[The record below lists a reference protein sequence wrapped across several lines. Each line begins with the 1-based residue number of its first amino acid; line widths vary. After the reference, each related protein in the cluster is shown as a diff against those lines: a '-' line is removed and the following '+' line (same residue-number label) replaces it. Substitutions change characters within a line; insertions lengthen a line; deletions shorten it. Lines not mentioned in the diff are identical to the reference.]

1 MPVRIIIADD
11 QPLHRVD
18 LKDVLT
24 RRGYQVV
31 GEARD
36 GLSVVTLSRL
46 QRPDLVIMDIHM
58 PDMDGILAAETLV
71 REKIAPVIFLTS
83 YTDQALV
90 RRARDVGVFNYLVKP
105 LQESEVVPA
114 VEMALSHHQQMRAM
128 EERVRL
134 LSAQLETHQ
143 IVERY
148 RGLLLEQQGL
158 G

>member
-11 QPLHRVD
+11 QPLQRID

-31 GEARD
+31 GEAMD
-36 GLSVVTLSRL
+36 GLGVVTLSRL
-46 QRPDLVIMDIHM
+46 LRPDLVIMDIHM

-71 REKIAPVIFLTS
+71 REKIAPVIFLTA

-90 RRARDVGVFNYLVKP
+90 KRARDVGVVNYLVKP
-105 LQESEVVPA
+105 LHESEVVPA

-143 IVERY
+143 MVERY
-148 RGLLLEQQGL
+148 RGRLLEQQGL

>member
-11 QPLHRVD
+11 QPLHRID

-31 GEARD
+31 GEAMD
-36 GLSVVTLSRL
+36 GLGVVTLSRL
-46 QRPDLVIMDIHM
+46 LQPDLVIMDIHM
-58 PDMDGILAAETLV
+58 PDMDGLLAAETLV
-71 REKIAPVIFLTS
+71 REKIAPVIFLTA
-83 YTDQALV
+83 YTDRALV
-90 RRARDVGVFNYLVKP
+90 KRARDVGVVNYLVKP

-128 EERVRL
+128 EERVRF

-143 IVERY
+143 IVELY
-148 RGLLLEQQGL
+148 RGRLLEQQGS

>member
-31 GEARD
+31 GEAMD
-36 GLSVVTLSRL
+36 GSGVVTLSRL
-46 QRPDLVIMDIHM
+46 RRPDLVIMDIHM

-71 REKIAPVIFLTS
+71 REKIAPVIFLTA

-90 RRARDVGVFNYLVKP
+90 KRARDVGVVNYLVKP

-128 EERVRL
+128 EERVRF

-148 RGLLLEQQGL
+148 RGHLLEQQGL

>member
-11 QPLHRVD
+11 QPLQRVD

-24 RRGYQVV
+24 RRGYQVI

-36 GLSVVTLSRL
+36 GLGVITLARL
-46 QRPDLVIMDIHM
+46 RRPDLVIMDIHM
-58 PDMDGILAAETLV
+58 PDMDGLVAAETLV
-71 REKIAPVIFLTS
+71 REKIAPVIFLTA
-83 YTDQALV
+83 YTDRALV
-90 RRARDVGVFNYLVKP
+90 KRARDVGVVNYIVKP
-105 LQESEVVPA
+105 LQESEVIPA
-114 VEMALSHHQQMRAM
+114 VEMTLSHHQQMRAM